1 MGSDIS
7 LDPAGIVIATILR
20 HDSKTTSY
28 KLALIRAI
36 NDVAI
41 SYPEVGRIEAQVA
54 IPLRTLAQKWLAYYW
69 PFVDP
74 AKPILQGRAATTS
87 LGKKQDI
94 VFREALTE
102 LRILWQHYLG
112 GNDKPSD
119 GFIISN
125 ELSRANRASKYPPQM
140 IDQFDRTISLITKA
154 IEQPIRYAGTG
165 VDSVFDQPKSLEN
178 FDLHKSRIELIP
190 SGSSRDR
197 CLLINAVLWNSF
209 RNLSLWIEALCIHE
223 WCLFTEARSKS
234 SEFVRGVS
242 RGYIYELLTDQ
253 PSNRR
258 PLTWERNAIDIL
270 MYEGA
275 VFTCPWTEKPLSIRN
290 YDLDHIVPLSVYPTN
305 ELWNLVPSDRAHN
318 QHKKRDLLP
327 STDRLDRS
335 KNYISLVYNNYMKS
349 EPLLTTFNSDV
360 YSRFGNIN
368 LFDHSEICITRVV
381 IRFVDLIATARN
393 LARY

>member
-1 MGSDIS
+1 MDSDIS

-74 AKPILQGRAATTS
+74 AKPILQGRTATTS

-102 LRILWQHYLG
+102 LRTLWQHYLG

-178 FDLHKSRIELIP
+178 FDLHKNRIELIP
-190 SGSSRDR
+190 PGSSRDR
-197 CLLINAVLWNSF
+197 SLLINAVLWHSF

-223 WCLFTEARSKS
+223 WCRFTEARSKS
-234 SEFVRGVS
+234 SEFIYRAT

-270 MYEGA
+270 IYEGSI
-275 VFTCPWTEKPLSIRN
+275 FTCPWTTKRLSIGN
-290 YDLDHIVPLSVYPTN
+290 YDIDHIVPLSVYPTN
-305 ELWNLVPSDRAHN
+305 ELWNLVPSDRSHN
-318 QHKKRDLLP
+318 QHKKRDFLP
-327 STDRLDRS
+327 STERLEKS

-349 EPLLTTFNSDV
+349 DSLLTTLNADV
-360 YSRFGNIN
+360 YSRFGTIS
-368 LFDHSEICITRVV
+368 LSESSEMSITRAVL
-381 IRFVDLIATARN
+381 RFVDLIAVARN

>member
-1 MGSDIS
+1 MASDVS
-7 LDPAGIVIATILR
+7 LDPAGILIATILR

-28 KLALIRAI
+28 KLALIRSI
-36 NDVAI
+36 NAVAI
-41 SYPEVGRIEAQVA
+41 SYPEIGRTGGRVA
-54 IPLRTLAQKWLAYYW
+54 IPLRILAQKWLAYYW
-69 PFVDP
+69 PFVDTTS
-74 AKPILQGRAATTS
+74 PILQGRPATTS
-87 LGKKQDI
+87 SGNKQDI

-102 LRILWQHYLG
+102 LRRVWQLYLG
-112 GNDKPSD
+112 GNTKPSD
-119 GFIISN
+119 GFIISS
-125 ELSRANRASKYPPQM
+125 ELSRASRASKYAPQ
-140 IDQFDRTISLITKA
+140 IIQQFDRTIALITKA

-165 VDSVFDQPKSLEN
+165 VDSVFEQPKSLD
-178 FDLHKSRIELIP
+178 FYDLQKERIELIP
-190 SGSSRDR
+190 SGLPRERS
-197 CLLINAVLWNSF
+197 LVINASLWNSF

-275 VFTCPWTEKPLSIRN
+275 VFTCPWTEKPLSIGN

-335 KNYISLVYNNYMKS
+335 KSYISLVYKNYMKS
-349 EPLLTTFNSDV
+349 EPLLTTLNSDV

-368 LFDHSEICITRVV
+368 LFDPSEISITRVV
-381 IRFVDLIATARN
+381 LRFVDLIATARN

>member
-1 MGSDIS
+1 MASDVS

-28 KLALIRAI
+28 KLALIRSI
-36 NDVAI
+36 NAVAI
-41 SYPEVGRIEAQVA
+41 SYPEIGRTGGRVA
-54 IPLRTLAQKWLAYYW
+54 IPLRILAQKWLAYYW
-69 PFVDP
+69 PFVDTTS
-74 AKPILQGRAATTS
+74 PILQGRPATTS
-87 LGKKQDI
+87 SGNKQDI

-102 LRILWQHYLG
+102 LRRVWQLYLG
-112 GNDKPSD
+112 GNTKPSD
-119 GFIISN
+119 GFIISS
-125 ELSRANRASKYPPQM
+125 ELSRASRASKYAPQ
-140 IDQFDRTISLITKA
+140 IIQQFDRTIALITKA

-165 VDSVFDQPKSLEN
+165 VDSVFEQPKSLD
-178 FDLHKSRIELIP
+178 FYDLQKERIELIP
-190 SGSSRDR
+190 SGLPRERS
-197 CLLINAVLWNSF
+197 LVINASLWNSF

-275 VFTCPWTEKPLSIRN
+275 VFTCPWTEKPLSIGN

-335 KNYISLVYNNYMKS
+335 KSYISLVYKNYMKS
-349 EPLLTTFNSDV
+349 EPLLTTLNSDV

-368 LFDHSEICITRVV
+368 LFDPSEISITRVV
-381 IRFVDLIATARN
+381 LRFVDLIATARN

>member
-1 MGSDIS
+1 MASDVS

-28 KLALIRAI
+28 KLALIRSI
-36 NDVAI
+36 NAVAI
-41 SYPEVGRIEAQVA
+41 SYPEIGRTGGRVA
-54 IPLRTLAQKWLAYYW
+54 IPLRILAQKWLAYYW
-69 PFVDP
+69 PFVDTTS
-74 AKPILQGRAATTS
+74 PILQGRPATTS
-87 LGKKQDI
+87 SGNKQDI

-102 LRILWQHYLG
+102 LRRVWQLYLG
-112 GNDKPSD
+112 GNTKPSD
-119 GFIISN
+119 GFIISS
-125 ELSRANRASKYPPQM
+125 ELSRPSRASKYAPQ
-140 IDQFDRTISLITKA
+140 IIQQFDRTIALIAKA

-165 VDSVFDQPKSLEN
+165 VDSVFEQPKSL
-178 FDLHKSRIELIP
+178 DLSDLQKERIELIP
-190 SGSSRDR
+190 SGLPRERS
-197 CLLINAVLWNSF
+197 LVINASLWNSF

-275 VFTCPWTEKPLSIRN
+275 VFTCPWTEKPLSIGN

-327 STDRLDRS
+327 STDRLDKS
-335 KNYISLVYNNYMKS
+335 KNYISLVYKNYMKS
-349 EPLLTTFNSDV
+349 EPLLTTLNSDV

-368 LFDHSEICITRVV
+368 LFDPSEISITRVV
-381 IRFVDLIATARN
+381 LRFVDLIATARN

>member
-1 MGSDIS
+1 MASDVS
-7 LDPAGIVIATILR
+7 LDPAGILIATILR

-28 KLALIRAI
+28 KLALIRSI
-36 NDVAI
+36 NAVAI
-41 SYPEVGRIEAQVA
+41 SYPEIGRTGGRVA
-54 IPLRTLAQKWLAYYW
+54 IPLRILAQKWLAYYW
-69 PFVDP
+69 PFVDTTS
-74 AKPILQGRAATTS
+74 PILQGRPATTS
-87 LGKKQDI
+87 SGNKQDI

-102 LRILWQHYLG
+102 LRRVWQLYLG
-112 GNDKPSD
+112 GNTKPSD
-119 GFIISN
+119 GFIISS
-125 ELSRANRASKYPPQM
+125 ELSRASRASKYAPQ
-140 IDQFDRTISLITKA
+140 IIQQFDRTIALITKA

-165 VDSVFDQPKSLEN
+165 VDSVFEQPKSLD
-178 FDLHKSRIELIP
+178 FYDLQKERIELIP
-190 SGSSRDR
+190 SGLPRERS
-197 CLLINAVLWNSF
+197 LVINASLWNSF

-275 VFTCPWTEKPLSIRN
+275 VFTCPWTEKPLSIGN

-335 KNYISLVYNNYMKS
+335 KSYISLVYKNYMKS
-349 EPLLTTFNSDV
+349 EPLLTTLNSDV

-368 LFDHSEICITRVV
+368 LFDPSEISITRVEL
-381 IRFVDLIATARN
+381 RFVDLIATARN

>member
-1 MGSDIS
+1 MASDVS

-28 KLALIRAI
+28 KLALIRSI
-36 NDVAI
+36 NAVAI
-41 SYPEVGRIEAQVA
+41 SYPEIGRTGGRVA
-54 IPLRTLAQKWLAYYW
+54 IPLRILAQKWLAYYW
-69 PFVDP
+69 PFVDTTS
-74 AKPILQGRAATTS
+74 PILQGRPATTS
-87 LGKKQDI
+87 SGNKQDI

-102 LRILWQHYLG
+102 LRRVWQLYLG
-112 GNDKPSD
+112 GNTKPSD
-119 GFIISN
+119 GFIISS
-125 ELSRANRASKYPPQM
+125 ELSRPSRASKYAPQ
-140 IDQFDRTISLITKA
+140 IIQQFDRTIALIAKA

-165 VDSVFDQPKSLEN
+165 IDSVFEQPKSL
-178 FDLHKSRIELIP
+178 DLSDLQKERIELIP
-190 SGSSRDR
+190 SGLPRERS
-197 CLLINAVLWNSF
+197 LVINASLWNSF

-275 VFTCPWTEKPLSIRN
+275 VFTCPWTEKPLSIGN

-335 KNYISLVYNNYMKS
+335 KNYISLVYKNYMKS
-349 EPLLTTFNSDV
+349 EPLLTTLNSDV

-368 LFDHSEICITRVV
+368 LFDPSEISITRVV
-381 IRFVDLIATARN
+381 LRFVDLIATARN

>member
-1 MGSDIS
+1 MASDVS

-28 KLALIRAI
+28 KLALIRSI
-36 NDVAI
+36 NAVAI
-41 SYPEVGRIEAQVA
+41 SYPETGRTGGRVA
-54 IPLRTLAQKWLAYYW
+54 IPLRILAQKWLAYYW
-69 PFVDP
+69 PFVDTTS
-74 AKPILQGRAATTS
+74 PILQGRPATTS
-87 LGKKQDI
+87 SGNKQDI

-102 LRILWQHYLG
+102 LRRVWQLYLG
-112 GNDKPSD
+112 GNTKPSD
-119 GFIISN
+119 GFIISS
-125 ELSRANRASKYPPQM
+125 ELSRPSRASKYAPQ
-140 IDQFDRTISLITKA
+140 IIQQFDRTIALIAKA

-165 VDSVFDQPKSLEN
+165 VDSVFEQPKSL
-178 FDLHKSRIELIP
+178 DLSDLQKERIELIP
-190 SGSSRDR
+190 SGLPRERS
-197 CLLINAVLWNSF
+197 LVINASLWNSF

-275 VFTCPWTEKPLSIRN
+275 VFTCPWTEKPLSIGN

-335 KNYISLVYNNYMKS
+335 KNYISLVYKNYMKS
-349 EPLLTTFNSDV
+349 EPLLTTLNSDV

-368 LFDHSEICITRVV
+368 LFDPSEISITRVV
-381 IRFVDLIATARN
+381 LRFVDLIATARN

>member
-1 MGSDIS
+1 MASDVS

-28 KLALIRAI
+28 KLALIRSI
-36 NDVAI
+36 NAVAI
-41 SYPEVGRIEAQVA
+41 SYPEIGRTGGRVA
-54 IPLRTLAQKWLAYYW
+54 IPLRILAQKWLAYYW
-69 PFVDP
+69 PFVDTTS
-74 AKPILQGRAATTS
+74 PILQGRPATTS
-87 LGKKQDI
+87 SGNKQDI

-102 LRILWQHYLG
+102 LRRVWQLYLG
-112 GNDKPSD
+112 GNTKPSD
-119 GFIISN
+119 GFIISS
-125 ELSRANRASKYPPQM
+125 ELSRPSRASKYAPQ
-140 IDQFDRTISLITKA
+140 IIQQFDRTIALIAKA

-165 VDSVFDQPKSLEN
+165 VDSVFEQPKSL
-178 FDLHKSRIELIP
+178 DLSDLQKERIELIP
-190 SGSSRDR
+190 SGLPRERS
-197 CLLINAVLWNSF
+197 LVINASLWNSF

-275 VFTCPWTEKPLSIRN
+275 VFTCPWTEKPLSIGN

-335 KNYISLVYNNYMKS
+335 KNYISLVYKNYMKS
-349 EPLLTTFNSDV
+349 EPLLTTLNSDV

-368 LFDHSEICITRVV
+368 LFDPSEISITRVV
-381 IRFVDLIATARN
+381 LRFVDLIATARN

>member
-1 MGSDIS
+1 MASDVS

-28 KLALIRAI
+28 KLALIRSI
-36 NDVAI
+36 NAVAI
-41 SYPEVGRIEAQVA
+41 SYPEIGRTGGRVA
-54 IPLRTLAQKWLAYYW
+54 IPLRLLAQKWLAYYW
-69 PFVDP
+69 PFVDTTS
-74 AKPILQGRAATTS
+74 PILQGRPATTS
-87 LGKKQDI
+87 SGNKQDI

-102 LRILWQHYLG
+102 LRRVWQLYLG
-112 GNDKPSD
+112 GNTKPSD
-119 GFIISN
+119 GFIISS
-125 ELSRANRASKYPPQM
+125 ELSRPSRASKYAPQ
-140 IDQFDRTISLITKA
+140 IIQQFDRTIALIAKA

-165 VDSVFDQPKSLEN
+165 VDSVFEQPKSL
-178 FDLHKSRIELIP
+178 DLSDLQKERIELIP
-190 SGSSRDR
+190 SGLPRERS
-197 CLLINAVLWNSF
+197 LVINASLWNSF

-275 VFTCPWTEKPLSIRN
+275 VFTCPWTEKPLSIGN

-318 QHKKRDLLP
+318 QHKKRDLLL

-335 KNYISLVYNNYMKS
+335 KNYISLVYKNYMKS
-349 EPLLTTFNSDV
+349 EPLLTTLNSDV

-368 LFDHSEICITRVV
+368 LFDPSEISITRVV
-381 IRFVDLIATARN
+381 LRFVDLIATARN

>member
-1 MGSDIS
+1 MASDVS

-28 KLALIRAI
+28 KLALIRSI
-36 NDVAI
+36 NAVAI
-41 SYPEVGRIEAQVA
+41 SYPETGRTGGRVA
-54 IPLRTLAQKWLAYYW
+54 IPLRILAQKWLAYYW
-69 PFVDP
+69 PFVDTTS
-74 AKPILQGRAATTS
+74 PILQGRPATTS
-87 LGKKQDI
+87 SGNKQDI

-102 LRILWQHYLG
+102 LRRVWQLYLG
-112 GNDKPSD
+112 GNTKPSD
-119 GFIISN
+119 GFIISS
-125 ELSRANRASKYPPQM
+125 ELSRASRASKYAPQ
-140 IDQFDRTISLITKA
+140 IIQQFDRTIALITKA

-165 VDSVFDQPKSLEN
+165 VDSVFEQPKSL
-178 FDLHKSRIELIP
+178 DLSDLQKERIELIP
-190 SGSSRDR
+190 SGLPRERS
-197 CLLINAVLWNSF
+197 LVINASLWNSF

-275 VFTCPWTEKPLSIRN
+275 VFTCPWTEKPLSIGN

-335 KNYISLVYNNYMKS
+335 KNYISLVYKNYMKS
-349 EPLLTTFNSDV
+349 EPLLTTLNSDV
-360 YSRFGNIN
+360 YSRFGNIS
-368 LFDHSEICITRVV
+368 LFDPSEVSITRVV
-381 IRFVDLIATARN
+381 LRFVDLIATARN